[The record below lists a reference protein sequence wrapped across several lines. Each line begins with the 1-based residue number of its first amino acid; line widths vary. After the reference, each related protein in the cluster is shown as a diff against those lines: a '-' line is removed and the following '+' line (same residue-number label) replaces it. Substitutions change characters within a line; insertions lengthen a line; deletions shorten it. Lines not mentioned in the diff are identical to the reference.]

1 MNNENIIKSLE
12 IYKLSKRE
20 IDVTLLILDGKR
32 TLDIAEVLRIKS
44 NTVSTIK
51 KNIFYKTGVKTV
63 IDLYKILLSNAK

>member
-32 TLDIAEVLRIKS
+32 TLDITEGLRIKS

-51 KNIFYKTGVKTV
+51 KNIFYKTGVKTI
-63 IDLYKILLSNAK
+63 IDLYKILLSNPE

>member
-20 IDVTLLILDGKR
+20 IEVTLLILDGKR
-32 TLDIAEVLRIKS
+32 TLDIAEGLRIKS

-51 KNIFYKTGVKTV
+51 KNIFYKIGVKTV
-63 IDLYKILLSNAK
+63 IDLYKILLSNPK

>member
-20 IDVTLLILDGKR
+20 IEVTLLILDGKR
-32 TLDIAEVLRIKS
+32 TLDIAEGLRIKS

-51 KNIFYKTGVKTV
+51 KNIFYKIGVKTV
-63 IDLYKILLSNAK
+63 IDLYKILLSIPK